1 MSVVTG
7 KIIRFDEFRGY
18 GFVAPDTGGE
28 DVFVHVNDVQA
39 DKRLIV
45 PGAFVEFSV
54 EEGERGLKASH
65 VRLLDRA
72 SARPAE
78 VPAEG
83 YVPGPSG
90 DDGDCDVLSAKEF
103 TDEVTEL
110 LLGAAPTMTAEQIL
124 LVRQRLVRL
133 AVNHGWVEA

>member
-1 MSVVTG
+1 MVTG
-7 KIIRFDEFRGY
+7 RIIRFDEFRGY

-45 PGAFVEFSV
+45 PGAFVEFTV

-65 VRLLDRA
+65 VRLLDRVP

-78 VPAEG
+78 PPAEP
-83 YVPGPSG
+83 YTPGPPHE
-90 DDGDCDVLSAKEF
+90 DGDCDVLSAKEF

-124 LVRQRLVRL
+124 LIRQRLVRL
-133 AVNHGWVEA
+133 AANHGWVEV

>member
-1 MSVVTG
+1 MVTG

-45 PGAFVEFSV
+45 PGAFVEFTV
-54 EEGERGLKASH
+54 EEGDRGLKASQ
-65 VRLLDRA
+65 VRLLDRP

-78 VPAEG
+78 STAEVFG
-83 YVPGPSG
+83 LGPSG
-90 DDGDCDVLSAKEF
+90 DDGDCDVLSSKEF
-103 TDEVTEL
+103 LDEVTEL
-110 LLGAAPTMTAEQIL
+110 LLSAAPTMTAEQIL

-133 AVNHGWVEA
+133 AAGHGWVEA

>member
-1 MSVVTG
+1 MVTG
-7 KIIRFDEFRGY
+7 KIVRFDEFRGY

-45 PGAFVEFSV
+45 PGAFVEFAV
-54 EEGERGLKASH
+54 EEGERGLKASR

-72 SARPAE
+72 PGRPADAL
-78 VPAEG
+78 AEDP
-83 YVPGPSG
+83 VPGPAG
-90 DDGDCDVLSAKEF
+90 EDGDCDVLSAKEF

-124 LVRQRLVRL
+124 LVRRRLVRL
-133 AVNHGWVEA
+133 AAHHGWVEA